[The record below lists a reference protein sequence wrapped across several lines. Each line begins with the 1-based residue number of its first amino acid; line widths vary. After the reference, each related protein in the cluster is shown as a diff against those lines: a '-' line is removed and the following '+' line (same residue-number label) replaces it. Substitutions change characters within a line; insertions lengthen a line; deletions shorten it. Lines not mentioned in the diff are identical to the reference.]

1 MTTVTQTATSAE
13 TVPPL
18 LGYTVGVTAARRREE
33 FTSLL
38 RRRGAQV
45 IEAPALEIV
54 PLPDDTELFA
64 ATRDCLASRP
74 DYLVVS
80 TGIGFRGW
88 MEAADGWGLRSALC
102 QQMQK
107 SQRYARGPKAS
118 GAMRAAGLDASWS
131 PPSESSADLLA
142 QLLKEDLH
150 GKRVVVQQHGAPM
163 PEFDAALRS
172 AGATVVDVP
181 VYRWAV
187 PSDVQPLHRMADA
200 VATRGLDAITFT
212 SAPAVDTLL
221 DVAKADGI
229 QDSMIA
235 ALRADVLA
243 ACVGPICAEP
253 LLRHGIECVVPD
265 RFRIG
270 ALVRVLTEELP
281 KRRDTVVRSGG
292 VELRLRA
299 SAVIVDGT
307 PVPLSRRSAAV
318 LRALAA
324 QPGRVL
330 TRAQLLETAWPAGI
344 HGDEHV
350 VETTVGRLRSSLGPA
365 GRVVQ
370 TVVKRGYRLAFDPHT
385 PSGGS

>member
-1 MTTVTQTATSAE
+1 MTTVTQTPL
-13 TVPPL
+13 PPL

-38 RRRGAQV
+38 RRRGAEV
-45 IEAPALEIV
+45 VEAPALEIV
-54 PLPDDTELFA
+54 PLPDDTELYA
-64 ATRDCLASRP
+64 ATKACLAVKP
-74 DYLVVS
+74 DYLVAS

-88 MEAADGWGLRSALC
+88 MEAADGWGVRALLC
-102 QQMQK
+102 QQMQA

-131 PPSESSADLLA
+131 PPSESSADLLT
-142 QLLKEDLH
+142 QLLKEDLQ
-150 GKRVVVQQHGAPM
+150 GKRVVVQQHGAAM
-163 PEFDAALRS
+163 PEFSGALRQ

-187 PSDVQPLHRMADA
+187 PSDVQPLHRMADT
-200 VATRGLDAITFT
+200 VATAGLDAITFT

-221 DVAKADGI
+221 NVALADGI
-229 QDSMIA
+229 QDRMLA
-235 ALRADVLA
+235 ALRTQVLA

-253 LLRHGIECVVPD
+253 LSRHGVECLVPD

-281 KRRDTVVRSGG
+281 KRKDTVVQAGG
-292 VELRLRA
+292 FELRLRGH
-299 SAVIVDGT
+299 AVIVDGK

-324 QPGRVL
+324 QPGHVL
-330 TRAQLLETAWPAGI
+330 TRAQLLETAWPAGVR
-344 HGDEHV
+344 GDEHV
-350 VETTVGRLRSSLGPA
+350 VETTVGRLRSALGPA

-370 TVVKRGYRLAFDPHT
+370 TVVKRGYRLAFDPT
-385 PSGGS
+385 Q